1 MAFLIAPLNICMVQ
15 DTCPDHGQAVLRC
28 LFDYSL
34 DTVWCQNSLDERLSL
49 EGVALK

>member
-1 MAFLIAPLNICMVQ
+1 MASWIVPSNVCMVH